1 MFWVWFWEYKVSIAP
16 GFPLNSNRHNL
27 IPFLL
32 TFPQIKTESL
42 DNTNMKEI
50 KGLDGRLA
58 GLQHILQNVQTF
70 CQSQADMSQGL
81 QQNLTSVQNIGRD
94 KSVLHDLCASH
105 QKQLLMLTKNHSYL
119 RFVVIY
125 YSSVLSYFSL
135 RIISD
140 ISQE

>member
-16 GFPLNSNRHNL
+16 GFPLNSNRLLFN
-27 IPFLL
+27 PFLL

-50 KGLDGRLA
+50 KGLDERLA
-58 GLQHILQNVQTF
+58 GLQHILQTVQTF
-70 CQSQADMSQGL
+70 RQSQADMSQGL

-94 KSVLHDLCASH
+94 QSVLHDLCASH

-119 RFVVIY
+119 RFVF
-125 YSSVLSYFSL
+125 YFSL
-135 RIISD
+135 RLISD